1 MTMYII
7 QVGEVRYNLESL
19 KIMFLK
25 EEISF
30 SLVNIGKQEFFLFFK
45 GL

>member
-1 MTMYII
+1 MYII
-7 QVGEVRYNLESL
+7 QVEEVRYNLESL

-25 EEISF
+25 EEVSF
-30 SLVNIGKQEFFLFFK
+30 SLVNIGKQEFFLVFK